1 MTSTKQRYVGYVRV
15 SHVGAR
21 GGDSFHS
28 PDDQARAIKDYC
40 KRHNATVKVMPAE
53 LDESGGRLDRPILQE
68 AISAVEAGR
77 FDGIVFYNL
86 SRLSRSTRD
95 TIELYDRIEAAGAVA
110 ISVEENIDTSTAN
123 GRMHRNITASINQAQ
138 LENSRDNFDRL
149 RQSSVERGIWQ
160 RRQTPLG
167 YDRNPDTRK
176 LEPNDDA
183 WKVRAVFQHRAAG
196 ESVSSIARG
205 IGYTTSGIRH
215 ILRNR
220 VYLGEL
226 TVGAY
231 TNAAAHPALV
241 TLDQFNEVQRSQ
253 PRPARSANGEAAL
266 LGGLIRC
273 AGCGYAMP
281 RGGGGGK
288 GDRRYAYKCNKNH
301 SGFTCPAPAGITERI
316 IDDYV
321 EQIALDYAK
330 QLTAQSRPGTDKTRD
345 LRANLEAAETELAAY
360 VTATS
365 AAQIGVEIFT
375 AGLQQRQSVVDV
387 ARENL
392 EAERD
397 RSTAVETVF
406 AADDWQA
413 MTITERNRVLRGL
426 VEVVAVK
433 SVGRGRK
440 VSVADRA
447 VVIGRGADVLPAVNG
462 GEVPRGLNPITV
474 NADHPFA
481 LRPAGT

>member
-1 MTSTKQRYVGYVRV
+1 MTGTKQRYVGYVRV
-15 SHVGAR
+15 SHTGSR

-123 GRMHRNITASINQAQ
+123 GVMHRNINASINQAQ
-138 LENSRDNFDRL
+138 LENSRDHFDRL

-167 YDRNPDTRK
+167 YDRNDDTRK

-183 WKVRAVFQHRAAG
+183 WKVRAVFQHRAGG

-231 TNAAAHPALV
+231 TNTAAHPALV

-253 PRPARSANGEAAL
+253 PRPARRRHGGAAL
-266 LGGLIRC
+266 LASLIRC
-273 AGCGYAMP
+273 AGCGHAMT
-281 RGGGGGK
+281 RGGGGSR
-288 GDRRYAYKCNKNH
+288 GDAYAYKCTKNH
-301 SGFTCPAPAGITERI
+301 SGFTCPAPAAITERI
-316 IDDYV
+316 IDDHV

-345 LRANLEAAETELAAY
+345 LRGNLDAAETELAAY
-360 VTATS
+360 VTATG
-365 AAQIGVEIFT
+365 AAQIGVEVFT
-375 AGLQQRQSVVDV
+375 AGLQQRQTVVDV

-392 EAERD
+392 EAERA
-397 RSTAVETVF
+397 RNTAVETVF

-426 VEVVAVK
+426 IEVVAVK

-440 VSVADRA
+440 VPVADRA

-462 GEVPRGLNPITV
+462 GEVPRGLNPITAD
-474 NADHPFA
+474 ADHPFA